1 MSGGARLHHGRLMSP
16 HICVRNPTLCV
27 QAPADTMEG
36 LQHSDEASHLLGLR
50 RSHHGVLELALHL
63 VRALHLFLVLLLRRI
78 SLHGVALRAR
88 LLGLHGAAGT
98 GTAGVYQ
105 PSVERANYFL
115 LHVS

>member
-1 MSGGARLHHGRLMSP
+1 
-16 HICVRNPTLCV
+16 
-27 QAPADTMEG
+27 
-36 LQHSDEASHLLGLR
+36 
-50 RSHHGVLELALHL
+50 
-63 VRALHLFLVLLLRRI
+63 LVLLLRRI